1 MLFLSVR
8 GFLDYAGP
16 DNPLAISVVAVLPSS
31 YSEWSR
37 HPDLRAFR
45 SSIAPPTD
53 ASIYASRNTSR
64 CSRQDSRSGWIRY
77 FPSCRALASPTTCR
91 FIPAL
96 SGWPTTRELLMV
108 VRPENSQRGHFYEQP
123 LSRQVSYGPS
133 PPQERSSVAARWPLA
148 MAPCTVPLCP
158 LQSVASPAKNRVF
171 PTGAASLRAASLPP
185 ARA

>member
-16 DNPLAISVVAVLPSS
+16 TVHSRFVWAAVLPSS

-64 CSRQDSRSGWIRY
+64 CPPQESRPGWIRY
-77 FPSCRALASPTTCR
+77 F
-91 FIPAL
+91 
-96 SGWPTTRELLMV
+96 
-108 VRPENSQRGHFYEQP
+108 
-123 LSRQVSYGPS
+123 LSRSRASG
-133 PPQERSSVAARWPLA
+133 RRRKALNAAED
-148 MAPCTVPLCP
+148 
-158 LQSVASPAKNRVF
+158 F
-171 PTGAASLRAASLPP
+171 SLRFETRIRSAKDWMRSRKLMINEVLLLFALCGWKMGIST
-185 ARA
+185 A